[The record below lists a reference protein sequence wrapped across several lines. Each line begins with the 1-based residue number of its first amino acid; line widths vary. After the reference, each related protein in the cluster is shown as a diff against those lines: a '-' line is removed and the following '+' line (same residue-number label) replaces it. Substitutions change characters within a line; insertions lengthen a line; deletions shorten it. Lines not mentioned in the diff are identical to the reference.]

1 MLDAG
6 AFNRIFVR
14 VQPRCLPAVSGG
26 RGLVGCD
33 RYVVVTVFGRDVCLN
48 CQVAATMLDAGAMIR
63 FFVRVLPRCLS
74 AVSGGRG
81 DVGRDR

>member
-6 AFNRIFVR
+6 AIIPFFCLRRAALVAMSACVVSWPRPSWMLALSIDFVVR

-26 RGLVGCD
+26 RG
-33 RYVVVTVFGRDVCLN
+33 
-48 CQVAATMLDAGAMIR
+48 
-63 FFVRVLPRCLS
+63 
-74 AVSGGRG
+74 

>member
-1 MLDAG
+1 MAASSRDVCLRCQVAATMLDAG

-48 CQVAATMLDAGAMIR
+48 CQVAATMFDAGAMIR
-63 FFVRVLPRCLS
+63 FFVRV
-74 AVSGGRG
+74 
-81 DVGRDR
+81 